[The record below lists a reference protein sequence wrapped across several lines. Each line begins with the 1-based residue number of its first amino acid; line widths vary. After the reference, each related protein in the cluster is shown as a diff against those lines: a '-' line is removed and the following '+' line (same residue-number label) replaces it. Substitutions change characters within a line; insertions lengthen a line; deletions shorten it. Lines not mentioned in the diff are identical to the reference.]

1 LDGRAEE
8 GMNELYFEDLA
19 VGQRSGSGRIKV
31 DADAIKSFAAQFD
44 PQPFH
49 LDEATASATRFKG
62 LAASGWHT
70 AALTMRLLVEGE
82 FKPAGGI
89 LGAGVEQ
96 LSWPRPVRPGDEL
109 RVESEVIELR
119 PSKSQQDLGLA
130 KVRVTTFN
138 QNGEPV
144 QIFTATLIV
153 PKRPA

>member
-1 LDGRAEE
+1 
-8 GMNELYFEDLA
+8 MNELYFEDLA
-19 VGQRSGSGRIKV
+19 VGRRFGSGRIGV

-49 LDEATASATRFKG
+49 LDEAAASATRFKG

-89 LGAGVEQ
+89 LGAGFEQ

-119 PSKSQQDLGLA
+119 PSKSQPGLGLA

-138 QNGEPV
+138 QHNEPV
-144 QIFTATLIV
+144 QIFTAILLV

>member
-1 LDGRAEE
+1 
-8 GMNELYFEDLA
+8 MNELYFEDLA
-19 VGQRSGSGRIKV
+19 VGQRSGSGRLKV
-31 DADAIKSFAAQFD
+31 EADAIKSFAAQFD

-49 LDEATASATRFKG
+49 LDEATAAATRFKG

-70 AALTMRLLVEGE
+70 ASLTMRLLVEGE

-89 LGAGVEQ
+89 LGAGFEQ
-96 LSWPRPVRPGDEL
+96 LSWPRPGDEL

-130 KVRVTTFN
+130 KVRVTTLN
-138 QNGEPV
+138 QNNEPV
-144 QIFTATLIV
+144 QVFTATLIV

>member
-1 LDGRAEE
+1 
-8 GMNELYFEDLA
+8 MNELYFEDLA
-19 VGQRSGSGRIKV
+19 LGRRFGSGRMKV
-31 DADAIKSFAAQFD
+31 EADAIKSFAAQFD

-49 LDEATASATRFKG
+49 LDEATAAATRFKG

-70 AALTMRLLVEGE
+70 ASLTMRLLVEGE

-89 LGAGVEQ
+89 LGAGFEQ

-119 PSKSQQDLGLA
+119 PSKSQPGLGLA
-130 KVRVTTFN
+130 KVRVTTLN
-138 QNGEPV
+138 QRDEPV
-144 QIFTATLIV
+144 QIFTAILLV

>member
-1 LDGRAEE
+1 
-8 GMNELYFEDLA
+8 MNELYFEDLA
-19 VGQRSGSGRIKV
+19 VGRRFGSGRIGV

-49 LDEATASATRFKG
+49 LDEAMASATRFKG

-70 AALTMRLLVEGE
+70 ASLTMRLLVEGE

-89 LGAGVEQ
+89 LGAGFEQ

-119 PSKSQQDLGLA
+119 PSKSQPGLGLA

-138 QNGEPV
+138 QHNEPV
-144 QIFTATLIV
+144 QIFTAILLV